1 MAIDRKA
8 FRSLSSG
15 LYVVSSLAEDGLK
28 CGCVVNTLLQVAS
41 EPAQLLVSVN
51 KRNATAD
58 AILSSGRFCA
68 SVLSQDTTMEL
79 IGTFGFKTSTE
90 VDKFAEVEYVD
101 YGDIP
106 CLSEDALATFEVR
119 VDTVVDAV
127 THFVFV
133 GTVISA
139 DVHEAG
145 TPLTYDYY
153 HRVLRG
159 KTPEKAASFNEGD
172 DPSRD
177 EAPASSADD
186 APSTEE
192 GRAGW
197 RCMICGHIVEGYPDG
212 LPEDF
217 RCPVCGMGRECFER
231 IEL

>member
-15 LYVVSSLAEDGLK
+15 LYVVSSLAEGGLK

-58 AILSSGRFCA
+58 AILHAGRFCA
-68 SVLSQDTTMEL
+68 SALSQEATMEL

-90 VDKFAEVEYVD
+90 IDKFAEVEYVD
-101 YGDIP
+101 YCDIP
-106 CLSEDALATFEVR
+106 CLSQDALATFEVR

-127 THFVFV
+127 THLIFI
-133 GTVISA
+133 GTVLSA
-139 DVHEAG
+139 DVHESG
-145 TPLTYDYY
+145 IPLTYDYY

-159 KTPEKAASFNEGD
+159 KTPKKAASYNEGD
-172 DPSRD
+172 DPSSND
-177 EAPASSADD
+177 ASAASAEEAPSS
-186 APSTEE
+186 EE
-192 GRAGW
+192 SRIGW
-197 RCMICGHIVEGYPDG
+197 RCMMCGHIVEGYPEG

-217 RCPVCGMGRECFER
+217 RCPVCGMSRDCFER